1 MSEDSTQ
8 GEKEHVSVYTVIMAM
23 VDQMS
28 AIAWQKMGL
37 QPDMFTGNVAVD
49 LSEAKVAIDVATH
62 LATFLE
68 PHLDE
73 DDKRRLGNLIRDLRV
88 NFVGIGKEANA

>member
-1 MSEDSTQ
+1 MSDENAQ
-8 GEKEHVSVYTVIMAM
+8 GEEDRVSVYTVIMAM
-23 VDQMS
+23 VDQMA

-37 QPDMFTGNVAVD
+37 QPDLFTGSVTVD
-49 LSEAKVAIDVATH
+49 LSEAKVAIDVTTH

-88 NFVGIGKEANA
+88 NFVGMGKEANA